1 MLRLSKAPLNA
12 AQLRSYHEREFVN
25 AEQRY
30 YSEDNTVR
38 GEWQGELAL
47 AWGLAGGVRDD
58 QFYRLAEGQHPVTG
72 EQLVR
77 HRLATE
83 YKNQRGETVESVE
96 HRAGWDAT
104 FNAPKSVSITALV
117 GGDER
122 VREAHRE
129 SVRLALDELEHYIQA
144 RIGGNHPAETTGKM
158 IAAKFEHDN
167 ARPVDGY
174 AAPHL
179 HTHVVIFNVT
189 ETPDG
194 KAHALQPRELY
205 RSQRFA
211 TAVYQSEL
219 VTRLCQLGYEI
230 ERDANGTPQIMGY
243 TLEYLKASS
252 PRRKQIEEYLAK
264 HGTEGYSAAQ
274 IAAHRTREAKINL
287 RPEEMQRVNRSLA
300 AQYGNDPE
308 AVVNRARARR
318 QQLEQQPASREE
330 GIKIAHAALTF
341 ARDRNIEREAVVSEQ
356 KLLEDALRR
365 SLGEARLS
373 ELRIAFELRI
383 RKGEFVHLRTA
394 SNGDRMLTT
403 AQMLAYEREN
413 LSTIARGRDQLPAVV
428 RPERIDSLH
437 NELKG
442 LNPAQQRTVVE
453 ILQSPDQVTGLQG
466 AAGSGKTTVL
476 STVRHIAEDQGYEI
490 QGFAPTS
497 RAARLLE
504 GAGIRSSTLQEFL
517 IKGQEARVPNPR
529 VYVLDESSLAGTKQ
543 VNEFFKRLERNDR
556 VLLVGDIRQHQA
568 VEAGRPFEQF
578 QEAGMRTVR
587 LEEIIRQQDPQ
598 LKQVVEL
605 LVRGRASEAIMQL
618 RAQGRVHEIPNGT
631 ARLNA
636 VVENYLREPE
646 KSLVISPDNRSR
658 TAINRM
664 VHSRLQAEGK
674 ISPEEHA
681 VRVLVNRHDL
691 TGADRQ
697 WAAKYEPD
705 NVIRY
710 TRGSKVLGFEKGEFA
725 TVTETDPRRNLVTV
739 ERHNRQEVAYDP
751 RRLQGV
757 NVYESQDRE
766 FSVGDR
772 IQFTAP
778 FRRERV
784 ANRELGTIE
793 RIDSDG
799 NLRIRLESGRQ
810 VEFNLREY
818 PHLDYGYAMTSY
830 SSQGQTANRV
840 IVHVAAHDLENRE
853 LVNRRFAYVA
863 LSRARDD
870 AQVYTN
876 NAATLASKLDRE
888 VSKHV
893 AIEIKPTRTE
903 EQSKS
908 VRQERNQPAL
918 EQSIA

>member
-12 AQLRSYHEREFVN
+12 AQVRTYHEREFVN
-25 AEQRY
+25 SEQRY
-30 YSEDNTVR
+30 YSQDNTVR

-47 AWGLAGGVRDD
+47 AWGLTGGVRGD
-58 QFYRLAEGQHPVTG
+58 QFYRLAEGQHPLTD

-77 HRLATE
+77 HRFATE
-83 YKNQRGETVESVE
+83 YNNQHGETVQSVE

-129 SVRLALDELEHYIQA
+129 SVRIALDELERYVQA
-144 RIGGNHPAETTGKM
+144 RIGGNHPAETTGRM
-158 IAAKFEHDN
+158 IAAKFDHDN

-194 KAHALQPRELY
+194 KPHALQPRELY
-205 RSQRFA
+205 RSQRYA

-219 VTRLCQLGYEI
+219 VGRLRQLGYEI
-230 ERDANGTPQIMGY
+230 ERDANGTPQIKGY
-243 TLEYLKASS
+243 TQEYLKASS
-252 PRRKQIEEYLAK
+252 PRRKQIEQYLQQ
-264 HGTEGYSAAQ
+264 EGLEGFAAAQ

-287 RPEEMQRVNRSLA
+287 RPEEMQRVNRALA

-308 AVVNRARARR
+308 AVVAQAHAQIRGLQRN
-318 QQLEQQPASREE
+318 PAGQHERF
-330 GIKIAHAALTF
+330 KLAHAALTY
-341 ARDRNIEREAVVSEQ
+341 ARDRNIEREAVATER
-356 KLLEDALRR
+356 KLLEDALHR
-365 SLGEARLS
+365 SLGESRLS
-373 ELRIAFELRI
+373 EIRSALESRV
-383 RKGEFVHLRTA
+383 RKGEFVPLRTA
-394 SNGDRMLTT
+394 PNGDRVLTT
-403 AQMLAYEREN
+403 ARMIALEQEN
-413 LSTIARGRDQLPAVV
+413 LSTIARGRDQLTAMV
-428 RPERIDSLH
+428 RPERIESLH
-437 NELKG
+437 NELKR
-442 LNPAQQRTVVE
+442 LNPAQRQAAMET
-453 ILQSPDQVTGLQG
+453 LQSPDRVTGLQG
-466 AAGSGKTTVL
+466 TAGAGKTTTL
-476 STVRHIAEDQGYEI
+476 SVIRRFAEAEGYEV

-497 RAARLLE
+497 RAAQLLAD
-504 GAGIRSSTLQEFL
+504 AGITSSTLQQFL
-517 IKGQEARVPNPR
+517 IKGQDAEISYPR
-529 VYVLDESSLAGTKQ
+529 LYVLDESSLASTKQ
-543 VNEFFKRLERNDR
+543 VNEFFKRLEGNDR

-568 VEAGRPFEQF
+568 VEAGRPFEQM
-578 QEAGMRTVR
+578 QDAGMRTVR
-587 LEEIIRQQDPQ
+587 LEEIIRQQDPN
-598 LKQVVEL
+598 LKETVEL
-605 LVRGRASEAIMQL
+605 LAQGRATEAIGQL
-618 RAQGRVHEIPNGT
+618 KAQGRVHEIPNGG
-631 ARLNA
+631 ARLSA
-636 VVENYLREPE
+636 VVADYLRDPE
-646 KSLVISPDNRSR
+646 ESLVISPDNRSR
-658 TAINRM
+658 TAINSM
-664 VHSRLQAEGK
+664 VHSRLQAKGR
-674 ISPEEHA
+674 IDSVEHRA
-681 VRVLVNRHDL
+681 MVLVNRQDL

-697 WAAKYEPD
+697 WAAKYEPG

-710 TRGSKVLGFEKGEFA
+710 TRTSKVSGFERGEY
-725 TVTETDPRRNLVTV
+725 VTV
-739 ERHNRQEVAYDP
+739 SGVDARKNFVTVDRQNGQQVTYDP

-766 FSVGDR
+766 FSAGDR

-799 NLRIRLESGRQ
+799 NLRIRLESGRK

-863 LSRARDD
+863 LSRARED

-876 NAATLASKLDRE
+876 DAGILASKLDRE
-888 VSKHV
+888 VSKQV
-893 AIEIKPTRTE
+893 AIEIEPAQTRE
-903 EQSKS
+903 HSKA
-908 VRQERNQPAL
+908 VRQEQKQPAL
-918 EQSIA
+918 EQSIT

>member
-12 AQLRSYHEREFVN
+12 AQVRSYHEREFVN

-38 GEWQGELAL
+38 GEWQGALAI

-58 QFYRLAEGQHPVTG
+58 QFYRLAEGQHPVTD

-77 HRLATE
+77 HRFATE
-83 YKNQRGETVESVE
+83 YKNQYGETVESVE

-104 FNAPKSVSITALV
+104 FNAPKSISITALV
-117 GGDER
+117 GGDEQ

-129 SVRLALDELEHYIQA
+129 SVRLALEELERYVQA

-189 ETPDG
+189 ETLDG
-194 KAHALQPRELY
+194 KTHSLQPRELY

-219 VTRLCQLGYEI
+219 VSRLRQLCYEI

-264 HGTEGYSAAQ
+264 QGTEGYAAAQ

-287 RPEEMQRVNRSLA
+287 HPEDMQWVNRALA

-308 AVVNRARARR
+308 AVVNRAKARR
-318 QQLEQQPASREE
+318 QQLEQEPVSRDEAM
-330 GIKIAHAALTF
+330 KTARAALTF
-341 ARDRNIEREAVVSEQ
+341 ARDRNIEREAVVIER
-356 KLLEDALRR
+356 KLIEDALRR

-373 ELRIAFELRI
+373 ELRTALESRI
-383 RKGEFVHLRTA
+383 RKGELVYLRTA
-394 SNGDRMLTT
+394 PNGDRMLTT

-413 LSTIARGRDQLPAVV
+413 LSTIVRGRDQLRAMV
-428 RPERIDSLH
+428 RPERIESLY

-442 LNPAQQRTVVE
+442 LNPTQHKAVVE
-453 ILQSPDQVTGLQG
+453 VLQSPDQVTGLQG

-476 STVRHIAEDQGYEI
+476 STVRQIAEGQGYEV

-504 GAGIRSSTLQEFL
+504 DAGIRSSTLQEFL
-517 IKGQEARVPNPR
+517 IKGHEARVSNPR
-529 VYVLDESSLAGTKQ
+529 VYVLDESSLASTKQ

-556 VLLVGDIRQHQA
+556 VLLVGDIRQLQA

-598 LKQVVEL
+598 LKQAVEL
-605 LVRGRASEAIMQL
+605 LVEGRAREAIVQL
-618 RAQGRVHEIPNGT
+618 SAQGRVHEIPNGS

-636 VVENYLREPE
+636 VVADYLREPE
-646 KSLVISPDNRSR
+646 KSLIISPDNRSR

-664 VHSRLQAEGK
+664 VHSQLQNTGK
-674 ISPEEHA
+674 ISTEEHV

-697 WAAKYEPD
+697 WAAKYKPG

-725 TVTETDPRRNLVTV
+725 TVTEIDLRRNHVTV
-739 ERHNRQEVAYDP
+739 ERHNGQEVSYNP

-757 NVYESQDRE
+757 NVYEIQDRE
-766 FSVGDR
+766 FSKGDR

-778 FRRERV
+778 FRKDRI
-784 ANRELGTIE
+784 ANRELATIE
-793 RIDSDG
+793 RIDRDG
-799 NLRIRLESGRQ
+799 NLRLRLESGRH
-810 VEFNLREY
+810 VEFNLREH

-863 LSRARDD
+863 LSRAREE

-876 NAATLASKLDRE
+876 DAATLASKLDR
-888 VSKHV
+888 
-893 AIEIKPTRTE
+893 
-903 EQSKS
+903 
-908 VRQERNQPAL
+908 
-918 EQSIA
+918 